1 MSNYPLGVTD
11 ADIEEAFAGPRPTC
25 DQCSH
30 YQYLADGCGVCM
42 RACGLWVEET
52 DPLPLEM
59 PHWVAGHLIEGL
71 DEACDWY
78 DFVR

>member
-1 MSNYPLGVTD
+1 
-11 ADIEEAFAGPRPTC
+11 
-25 DQCSH
+25 
-30 YQYLADGCGVCM
+30 M
-42 RACGLWVEET
+42 RACDQWIEET
-52 DPLPLEM
+52 DPLPLQM